1 MSELEHRIPVTILTG
16 FLGSGKTTLINYV
29 LKAFHGKKVAVIENE
44 FGEVAVDNDLIV
56 DAGQEIF
63 ETQNGCIC
71 CRVRGD
77 LVRILHELIEQ
88 KRGKFDMVLIET
100 TGLADP
106 GPVVQTFF
114 MDKTVQDAFQI
125 DAIVTMVDAKH
136 FQQHLD
142 SEELQQQLAFAD
154 RLVLNKID
162 LVPEEAEQRDL
173 IANLSA
179 INPSAQVIKSKFGQV
194 PLDEILDIR
203 GFDLE
208 KVLDREPEFLRNDE
222 ACGDSDCHDAAHNHS
237 HKRHDISVTSV
248 GIYMPG
254 ELDFDLL
261 NGWVQS
267 LLASSGQNIY
277 RMKGILNVK
286 GEEDRFVFQG
296 VHMMFDGQQDRA
308 WRPDEDRTNRM
319 VFIGKDLDR
328 EVLTNSFKNCIV
340 DA

>member
-1 MSELEHRIPVTILTG
+1 
-16 FLGSGKTTLINYV
+16 
-29 LKAFHGKKVAVIENE
+29 
-44 FGEVAVDNDLIV
+44 V
-56 DAGQEIF
+56 DAGEEIF

-88 KRGKFDMVLIET
+88 KRGKFDMVLLET

-114 MDKTVQDAFQI
+114 MDKSVQDAFHI

-136 FQQHLD
+136 FQLHLD
-142 SEELQQQLAFAD
+142 SEELQQQIAFAD
-154 RLVLNKID
+154 RLVLNKM
-162 LVPEEAEQRDL
+162 DL
-173 IANLSA
+173 IPDEKEQDALKAKISA
-179 INPSAQVIKSKFGQV
+179 INPSAHIIKSQYGNV
-194 PLDEILDIR
+194 PLDKILDVR

-208 KVLDREPEFLRNDE
+208 KVLDREPEFLRDAQPCDTVN
-222 ACGDSDCHDAAHNHS
+222 CHNLEHNHAHS
-237 HKRHDISVTSV
+237 RHDVSVTSV
-248 GIYMPG
+248 GICVPG

-267 LLASSGQNIY
+267 LLAANGQNIY

-308 WRPDEDRTNRM
+308 WRPDEDKTNRL
-319 VFIGKDLDR
+319 VFIGKQLDR
-328 EVLTNSFKNCIV
+328 ELLTNSFKACIV
-340 DA
+340 NA

>member
-1 MSELEHRIPVTILTG
+1 
-16 FLGSGKTTLINYV
+16 
-29 LKAFHGKKVAVIENE
+29 
-44 FGEVAVDNDLIV
+44 
-56 DAGQEIF
+56 
-63 ETQNGCIC
+63 
-71 CRVRGD
+71 
-77 LVRILHELIEQ
+77 
-88 KRGKFDMVLIET
+88 MVLIET

-125 DAIVTMVDAKH
+125 DAIVTMIDAKH

-142 SEELQQQLAFAD
+142 SEEVQQQLAFAD

-162 LVPEEAEQRDL
+162 LVPEEADQRDL

-179 INPSAQVIKSKFGQV
+179 INPSAQVIKSKFGKV
-194 PLDEILDIR
+194 SLDEILNIR

-222 ACGDSDCHDAAHNHS
+222 ACDDKDCHETAHNHS

-328 EVLTNSFKNCIV
+328 EVLTNSFKSCIV
-340 DA
+340 EA